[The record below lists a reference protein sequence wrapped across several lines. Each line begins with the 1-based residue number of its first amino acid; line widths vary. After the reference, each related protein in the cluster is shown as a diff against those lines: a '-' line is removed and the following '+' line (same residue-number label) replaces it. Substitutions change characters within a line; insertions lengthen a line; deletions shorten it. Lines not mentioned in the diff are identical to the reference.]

1 MSSIIIPTVIE
12 ETGREKTVYDIYS
25 KLLKE
30 RIIFI
35 GQVIVSEVSNII
47 IAQLLHLESDNPDK
61 EINLYI
67 NCVGGDIDSGL
78 AIYDTMQYIKAPV
91 TTICVGRAYSMAAVL
106 LAAGSP
112 GRRYALPNAKVMIH
126 QPWGGASG
134 QATELEIEAK
144 EFIKTRTNLNSIL
157 SVHTGQPIEKIEKDV
172 DRNFYMDAQEAKEYG
187 IIDEILTSRGQK

>member
-12 ETGREKTVYDIYS
+12 EIGREKTVYDIYS

-35 GQVIVSEVSNII
+35 GQVIVPEVSNII

-91 TTICVGRAYSMAAVL
+91 TIICVGRAYSMAAVL
-106 LAAGSP
+106 LSAGSP

-144 EFIKTRTNLNSIL
+144 EFIKTRTNLNRIL